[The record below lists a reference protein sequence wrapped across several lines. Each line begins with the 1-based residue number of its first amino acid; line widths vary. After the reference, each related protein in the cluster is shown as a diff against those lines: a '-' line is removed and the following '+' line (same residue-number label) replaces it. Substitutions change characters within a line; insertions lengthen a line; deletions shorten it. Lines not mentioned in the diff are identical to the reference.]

1 MSARVNPLRACP
13 CCGSEHLAVAV
24 PEDRLGCSYH
34 VDRCTGCG
42 VAFTNPQPVDEDLVV
57 RYVHADSY
65 DPQVC
70 PRSVRGLLALDAV
83 KSLDPDVRHR
93 RGTLLDVGCGE
104 GSFLDAMRALG
115 WTGTGVEVNRRGLG
129 AARGKGLNIV
139 GKDFY
144 QAALPSAGFDLI
156 TLWHVLE
163 HLRDPLRAL
172 RRCFELLRPGGV
184 LVVATP
190 NIESYQ
196 AQRFGPRWHSL
207 NVPDHL
213 FHFSPRALTAVC
225 LHAGFDSVEIKPAM
239 TRQAEFAF
247 TASCASD
254 LIAAKRERRWGRYVM
269 THVLY
274 RCRPVF
280 LAFERFRNRSGS
292 IGAFAR
298 RPPAFS

>member
-1 MSARVNPLRACP
+1 MARYA
-13 CCGSEHLAVAV
+13 S
-24 PEDRLGCSYH
+24 
-34 VDRCTGCG
+34 
-42 VAFTNPQPVDEDLVV
+42 
-57 RYVHADSY
+57 ADSY
-65 DPQVC
+65 DPQIC
-70 PRSVRGLLALDAV
+70 QPSVRGLLALDAV
-83 KSLDPDVRHR
+83 KSLDLSVQRR

-115 WTGTGVEVNRRGLG
+115 WTGTGVELNLGGLEAG
-129 AARGKGLNIV
+129 HAKGLNIV
-139 GKDFY
+139 SKDFY

-163 HLRDPLRAL
+163 HLRDPPRAL
-172 RRCFELLRPGGV
+172 RRCYDLLRPGGV
-184 LVVATP
+184 LAVATP
-190 NIESYQ
+190 NFDSYQ
-196 AQRFGPRWHSL
+196 AQQFGPRWHSL
-207 NVPDHL
+207 NVPEHL

-225 LHAGFDSVEIKPAM
+225 VHAGFDSVEIRPAM

-280 LAFERFRNRSGS
+280 LAFERFRNKSGS